1 MILETGKTLVV
12 VAHPDDE
19 TLGAGGT
26 IRRLVDAG
34 TKVDLL
40 IATDGSSAQFGSDM
54 NARSRRNSHLD
65 AACDFLGIGKRTVLD
80 FPDMRLDT
88 VPHIEL
94 NRAIGKVAAEDD
106 YDTILTHHPGDVNKD
121 HEQVFNSVMVVA
133 RPLPGSRIRNLA
145 TFFVNSSTEWGAPLA
160 NGIFL
165 PNLFVDIDSTI
176 DCKLEALAAYEDELR
191 NWPHPRSVEAVRAR
205 AQTVG
210 SEVGVGHAEAFQLIR
225 GLICEL
231 GAPN

>member
-1 MILETGKTLVV
+1 MILASRKTLVI

-26 IRRLVDAG
+26 IRLLAHAG
-34 TKVDLL
+34 ARVDLL
-40 IATDGSSAQFGSDM
+40 VVTDGSSAQFGDDM
-54 NARSRRNSHLD
+54 GARSRRNAHLNK
-65 AACDFLGIGKRTVLD
+65 ACDILGIKRCVVLD

-94 NRAIGKVAAEDD
+94 NRAISKVAAEEN

-133 RPLPGSRIRNLA
+133 RPLPDSSIRNLA

-165 PNLFVDIDSTI
+165 PNLFVDIDNTI
-176 DCKLEALAAYEDELR
+176 DHKLEALAAYQDELR
-191 NWPHPRSVEAVRAR
+191 SWPHPRSVEAVRVR

-210 SEVGVGHAEAFQLIR
+210 SEVGVGYAEPFQLIR
-225 GLICEL
+225 SLVRERGSD
-231 GAPN
+231 